1 MTSTGPAGATG
12 VTGDHDRALIR
23 GMLQLTPAERLRA
36 VAAYW
41 PMIRIGLERR
51 AAAGG
56 NARP

>member
-1 MTSTGPAGATG
+1 MTSTAPAGTTSDNG
-12 VTGDHDRALIR
+12 EHDRALIR